1 MCAECC
7 AGNAN
12 CPACRALLP
21 TTDFPFDER
30 ATLEELLTHA
40 LRAYQREWQ
49 ACALATLLYVMI
61 VAGGSWLISIAS
73 SLLVMA
79 ITKWG
84 NDETWL
90 AWVYRGLPLVQQ
102 LVLVPVQALSSL
114 GFMRMMLDVVQGR
127 SPATGRF
134 FGELRLMPRALLIQV
149 PFTLVLSIPTTATM
163 VLSGVGS
170 SAATGV
176 SCLFLPLFLLFGLS
190 WWLFSIPELL
200 LSDCSAPEAMRRAWS
215 LGSAFRRL
223 EASSRVLGYSALA
236 GALALA
242 GVLACGVGVLAGLP
256 FGTLVVLSL
265 FLALR
270 SSSSLPAPH
279 PGL

>member
-190 WWLFSIPELL
+190 WWLFSIPELVI
-200 LSDCSAPEAMRRAWS
+200 SDCSALEAMQRAWS
-215 LGSAFRRL
+215 LGSELRRF
-223 EASSRVLGYSALA
+223 RVLGYAALA
-236 GALALA
+236 GALLLA
-242 GVLACGVGVLAGLP
+242 GVLACFVGVFAGLP
-256 FGTLVVLSL
+256 FGALLMLSL

-270 SSSSLPAPH
+270 NSTSLPAPRS
-279 PGL
+279 L